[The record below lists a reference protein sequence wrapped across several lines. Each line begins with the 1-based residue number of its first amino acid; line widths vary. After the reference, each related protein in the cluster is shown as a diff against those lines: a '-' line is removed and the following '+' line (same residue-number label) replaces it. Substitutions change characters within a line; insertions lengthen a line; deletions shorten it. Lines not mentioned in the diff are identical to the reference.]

1 MFEPSN
7 TWQNGTSSSTI
18 SVMESTT
25 VSAEPTVHVI
35 VLAKYSKRALTSEVR
50 DTHLSTILATVNNKR
65 NALLGWHM
73 ERRASNGRPLFH
85 SVNVGGRDLRN
96 EAPFNVWMEREVT
109 EQELDNVVRNFN
121 SADAVNS
128 EYRWHVYSVDGE
140 AYEGDVRDSDEQ
152 SSGKNDI
159 KDLLPYADVSIPENW
174 DEFFTGGKNPV
185 IGLEAHTSRMMRA
198 LRVAIGTDFE
208 ERHNTLLVGVPAC
221 GKSELMRRLKK
232 MVGNDA
238 VLEVDATSTTA
249 KGLQEILAERSI
261 MPRVLLVEEI
271 EKGSKEL
278 HEVLLSIM
286 DTRGEIRKVTARG
299 KIMQECR
306 MVTICTAND
315 MDKFRDSAS
324 GAIASRTDN
333 VINFQPAT
341 RETMFT
347 IVLNRMMNLGLA
359 TPKATQ
365 IVNKVL
371 DYAEGTDMWDTRSLI
386 SLAQCGGEDW
396 LNGEYEKELAATA
409 PRQKQV

>member
-1 MFEPSN
+1 MLDN
-7 TWQNGTSSSTI
+7 YLQNGTSSSTI
-18 SVMESTT
+18 SVMETKT

-35 VLAKYSKRALTSEVR
+35 VLAKYSKRALTPEVR
-50 DTHLSTILATVNNKR
+50 DTHLATILATVFNKR
-65 NALLGWHM
+65 NAALGWHI
-73 ERRASNGRPLFH
+73 ERRQNNGRPIFN

-96 EAPFNVWMEREVT
+96 EAPFNVWMDSEASDAA
-109 EQELDNVVRNFN
+109 LDNLVRNFN

-128 EYRWHVYSVDGE
+128 EYRWHVLSVNGQD
-140 AYEGDVRDSDEQ
+140 YEGDVRDTDEQ
-152 SSGKNDI
+152 SSGKSDI
-159 KDLLPYADVSIPENW
+159 KDLLPYADVTIPENW
-174 DEFFTGGKNPV
+174 SEFFTTGKNPI
-185 IGLEAHTSRMMRA
+185 IGLEAHTSRMMRP
-198 LRVAIGTDFE
+198 LRVAIGTDWE

-221 GKSELMRRLKK
+221 GKSELMRRLKR

-249 KGLQEILAERSI
+249 KGLQDILAERAI
-261 MPRVLLVEEI
+261 MPRILLVEEI
-271 EKGSKEL
+271 EKGTKEL

-315 MDKFRDSAS
+315 MEKFKDSAS

-333 VINFQPAT
+333 VINFQPAK
-341 RETMFT
+341 RETMYT
-347 IVLNRMMNLGLA
+347 IVVNRMKGLGLSDA
-359 TPKATQ
+359 KAAQ

-396 LNGEYEKELAATA
+396 LNGDYQKELAATA
-409 PRQKQV
+409 PKEKQV

>member
-1 MFEPSN
+1 
-7 TWQNGTSSSTI
+7 
-18 SVMESTT
+18 MESTT
-25 VSAEPTVHVI
+25 VTATEPTVHVI
-35 VLAKYSKRALTSEVR
+35 VLAKYSKRALTPEVR

-73 ERRASNGRPLFH
+73 ERRTENGKPLFRAEK
-85 SVNVGGRDLRN
+85 VGGRDLHN
-96 EAPFNVWMEREVT
+96 EAPFNVWMDREVT
-109 EQELDNVVRNFN
+109 DIELDNVVRNFN

-140 AYEGDVRDSDEQ
+140 TYEGDIRDNDEQ

-159 KDLLPYADVSIPENW
+159 KDLLPYSEVSVPENW
-174 DEFFTGGKNPV
+174 EEFFTGGKNPV
-185 IGLEAHTSRMMRA
+185 IGLEAHTSRMMRP
-198 LRVAIGTDFE
+198 LRVAIGTDWE

-221 GKSELMRRLKK
+221 GKSELMRRLKR

-249 KGLQEILAERSI
+249 KGLQDILAEKSI

-315 MDKFRDSAS
+315 MEKFRNSAS

-333 VINFQPAT
+333 VIYFQAASRAT
-341 RETMFT
+341 MYT
-347 IVLNRMMNLGLA
+347 IVLNRMKNLGLA
-359 TPKATQ
+359 EVKAAQ

-409 PRQKQV
+409 PREKQV

>member
-1 MFEPSN
+1 MN
-7 TWQNGTSSSTI
+7 TNDAA
-18 SVMESTT
+18 TT
-25 VSAEPTVHVI
+25 EPTVHVI
-35 VLAKYSKRALTSEVR
+35 VLAKYSKRALTPEVR
-50 DTHLSTILATVNNKR
+50 DTHLATILATVANKR
-65 NALLGWHM
+65 NAMLGWHI
-73 ERRASNGRPLFH
+73 ERRAENGKPVFEA
-85 SVNVGGRDLRN
+85 VNVGGRDLRN
-96 EAPFNVWMEREVT
+96 EAPFNAWMDSDVSEAA
-109 EQELDNVVRNFN
+109 LDNLVRNFN

-128 EYRWHVYSVDGE
+128 EYRWHVLSVDGTD
-140 AYEGDVRDSDEQ
+140 YEGDVRDSDEQ
-152 SSGKNDI
+152 SSGKSDI
-159 KDLLPYADVSIPENW
+159 KDLLPYADVTIPENW
-174 DEFFTGGKNPV
+174 TDFFVGGKNPV
-185 IGLEAHTSRMMRA
+185 IGLDAHTSRMMRP
-198 LRVAIGTDFE
+198 LRVAIGTDWE

-221 GKSELMRRLKK
+221 GKSELMRRLKR

-249 KGLQEILAERSI
+249 KGLQDILAERAI

-306 MVTICTAND
+306 MVTVCTAND
-315 MDKFRDSAS
+315 IEKFKASAS

-333 VINFQPAT
+333 VINFQAAS
-341 RETMFT
+341 RDTMFT
-347 IVLNRMMNLGLA
+347 VVVNRMKNLGLSD
-359 TPKATQ
+359 TKAAQ

-396 LNGEYEKELAATA
+396 LNGEYQKELEATA

>member
-1 MFEPSN
+1 MSAN
-7 TWQNGTSSSTI
+7 TWQNGTSSSIMLCMNTNDAA
-18 SVMESTT
+18 TT
-25 VSAEPTVHVI
+25 EPTVHVI
-35 VLAKYSKRALTSEVR
+35 VLAKYSKRALTPEVR
-50 DTHLSTILATVNNKR
+50 DTHLATILATVANKR
-65 NALLGWHM
+65 NAMLGWHI
-73 ERRASNGRPLFH
+73 ERRTENGKPIFEAI
-85 SVNVGGRDLRN
+85 NVGGRDLRN
-96 EAPFNVWMEREVT
+96 EAPFNAWMDSDVSEAALEN
-109 EQELDNVVRNFN
+109 LVRNFN

-128 EYRWHVYSVDGE
+128 EYRWHVLSVDGTD
-140 AYEGDVRDSDEQ
+140 YEGDVRDSDA
-152 SSGKNDI
+152 SSSVGSDI
-159 KDLLPYADVSIPENW
+159 KDLLAYADVTLPENW
-174 DEFFTGGKNPV
+174 SDFFTTGKNPV
-185 IGLEAHTSRMMRA
+185 IGLDAHTSRMMRP
-198 LRVAIGTDFE
+198 LRVAIGTDWE

-221 GKSELMRRLKK
+221 GKSELMRRLKR

-249 KGLQEILAERSI
+249 KGLQDILAERAI

-306 MVTICTAND
+306 MVTVCTAND
-315 MDKFRDSAS
+315 MEKFKDSAS

-333 VINFQPAT
+333 VINFQAAS
-341 RETMFT
+341 RDTMLT
-347 IVLNRMMNLGLA
+347 VVVNRMKNLGLSD
-359 TPKATQ
+359 TKATQ

-396 LNGEYEKELAATA
+396 LNGEYQKELEATA